1 MFGNLSMIPLDLV
14 QNQDGILVAI
24 LSTILIKLLDHWLVK
39 KKTLIWPELAVLL
52 MVMFFWLISLPS
64 GPMIC

>member
-14 QNQDGILVAI
+14 QNQEGILVAI
-24 LSTILIKLLDHWLVK
+24 LSTILVKLLDHWLVK

-64 GPMIC
+64 GPTIC